1 MKQAAL
7 ILLLAVNLSGAC
19 QNSQENAQTTTHY
32 FRTKLDHFD
41 ADNDATFE
49 FRYMSNGEHYKPGR
63 PIFVYVG
70 GPWPM
75 YSYYIE
81 NGNFYDIAVRE
92 RGWLFANEHRFYGDS
107 IPNGWVGGF
116 SSGGADSFIK
126 WVFCR
131 DLSTDNL
138 KFLTVE
144 QALEDLAE
152 LIRHLKEKVVCD
164 ENARVILMGAG
175 YGGTLATFMRKQYPE
190 LVDGVWISSG
200 RVEARLN
207 FKEYAVL
214 IGEMIQ
220 KYGDQMCYNR
230 IQSAYQEAEIELAA
244 GFNRS
249 ISEMFN
255 TCTTLRTNLDEQTF
269 FYSVKQKIQ
278 FEILAHQSVEST
290 KLICDSLNNSK
301 ELTNLRRL
309 AEWVRNNTQDQDC
322 NPYDFETSLKNLR
335 DVDIGNDENK
345 LWGKRQLAYRSCT
358 EFGWFLTTD
367 AMDQPFGHRVD
378 MEYFYNYCAA
388 IFGGWLTP
396 EVINDGVKRTNER
409 FGGQHQDIT
418 NGLFVNGALDPM
430 RNISITEYHEKES
443 DAIVISENFSS
454 ADMGSISDQDSP
466 ELKKA
471 KLRIEEFVQ
480 RWIN

>member
-1 MKQAAL
+1 MRQAAL
-7 ILLLAVNLSGAC
+7 FVLLAVNLSGAC
-19 QNSQENAQTTTHY
+19 TNLQDTQTTTHY

-41 ADNDATFE
+41 DADNAATFE
-49 FRYMSNGEHYKPGR
+49 FRYMSNDAHYKPGR

-81 NGNFYDIAVRE
+81 NGHFYDIAVRE

-107 IPNGWVGGF
+107 IPNG
-116 SSGGADSFIK
+116 
-126 WVFCR
+126 

-144 QALEDLAE
+144 QTLEDLAE
-152 LIRHLKEKVVCD
+152 LIRHLKGKVVCD
-164 ENARVILMGAG
+164 ENAKVILMGAG
-175 YGGTLATFMRKQYPE
+175 YGGTVATYMRKQYPE

-207 FKEYAVL
+207 FKAYAVL
-214 IGEMIQ
+214 IGEMIL
-220 KYGDQMCYNR
+220 N
-230 IQSAYQEAEIELAA
+230 
-244 GFNRS
+244 

-255 TCTTLRTNLDEQTF
+255 ICKTLQTNLDEQTF

-278 FEILAHQSVEST
+278 FEILAHQNVQST

-301 ELTNLRRL
+301 ELTNLQRL

-335 DVDIGNDENK
+335 DVDIGNDENM
-345 LWGKRQLAYRSCT
+345 LWGKRQLAYQSCT

-367 AMDQPFGHRVD
+367 ALDQPFGHRVD

-396 EVINDGVKRTNER
+396 EEINDGIRRTNER
-409 FGGQHQDIT
+409 FGGQNQDIT
-418 NGLFVNGALDPM
+418 NVLFVNGGLDPM

-443 DAIVISENFSS
+443 DAIVVSEYFSS

-466 ELKKA
+466 ELMKA
-471 KLRIEEFVQ
+471 KLRIEEYVQ

>member
-7 ILLLAVNLSGAC
+7 FLLLAVNLSGAC
-19 QNSQENAQTTTHY
+19 KNSQDNGQTTTHY

-41 ADNDATFE
+41 DADNAATFE

-81 NGNFYDIAVRE
+81 NGHFYDIAVRE

-107 IPNGWVGGF
+107 IPNG
-116 SSGGADSFIK
+116 
-126 WVFCR
+126 

-152 LIRHLKEKVVCD
+152 LIRHLKGKVVCD
-164 ENARVILMGAG
+164 ENVKVILMGAG
-175 YGGTLATFMRKQYPE
+175 YGGTVATYMRKQYPE

-214 IGEMIQ
+214 IGEMIL
-220 KYGDQMCYNR
+220 KYGDQICYER
-230 IQSAYQEAEIELAA
+230 IKTAYREAEIELAA
-244 GFNRS
+244 GFNRN
-249 ISEMFN
+249 ISEMFK
-255 TCTTLRTNLDEQTF
+255 TCETIQTSLDEQTF
-269 FYSVKQKIQ
+269 FYSVTQKIQ
-278 FEILAHQSVEST
+278 FEILAQQTVEST

-301 ELTNLRRL
+301 ELTNLQRL

-322 NPYDFETSLKNLR
+322 NPYDFETSLTNLR

-345 LWGKRQLAYRSCT
+345 LWGKRQLAYQSCT

-367 AMDQPFGHRVD
+367 ALDQPFGHRVD

-396 EVINDGVKRTNER
+396 EVINDGIRRTNER
-409 FGGQHQDIT
+409 FGGQNQDIT
-418 NGLFVNGALDPM
+418 NVLFVNGGLDPM

-443 DAIVISENFSS
+443 DAIVISEYFSS

-466 ELKKA
+466 ELMKA